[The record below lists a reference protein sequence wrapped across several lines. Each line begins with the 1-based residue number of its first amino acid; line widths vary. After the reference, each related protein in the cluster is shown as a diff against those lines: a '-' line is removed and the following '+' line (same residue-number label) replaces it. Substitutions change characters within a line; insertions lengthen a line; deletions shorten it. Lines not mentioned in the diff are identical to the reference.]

1 MSKPKPKPPL
11 EITELSQLEKL
22 SHGEPIIVDL
32 QIRKATVRLIGR
44 RLKPSESKEV
54 KLLLERA
61 LPPVLPAERE
71 GGQPR
76 YDFRDPNY
84 LRSAE
89 EDRRVARALAI
100 YSAFPI
106 FKQALQKE
114 GEALDNKRIVEFI
127 EGREMDDDILD
138 LLFNRVTERIVG
150 VAPYVG
156 FI

>member
-1 MSKPKPKPPL
+1 MPKPKSKPPL

-22 SHGEPIIVDL
+22 SHGEPIVVDL
-32 QIRKATVRLIGR
+32 QIHKQTVRLIGR
-44 RLKPSESKEV
+44 RLKPSETKEV

-61 LPPVLPAERE
+61 LPPVLPPERE

-84 LRSAE
+84 LRNAE

-106 FKQALQKE
+106 FKQSLEKE
-114 GEALDNKRIVEFI
+114 GNAVETKRIVEFI
-127 EGREMDDDILD
+127 ESREMEDDILE
-138 LLFNRVTERIVG
+138 LLFSRVTERIVG
-150 VAPYVG
+150 VSAHVG

>member
-1 MSKPKPKPPL
+1 MPKPKPKPLL

-22 SHGEPIIVDL
+22 SHGEPIVVEL
-32 QIRKATVRLIGR
+32 QIRKTAVRLVGR
-44 RLKPSESKEV
+44 RLKPSETKEV

-61 LPPVLPAERE
+61 LPPVLPPERE

-106 FKQALQKE
+106 FRQSLEKE
-114 GEALDNKRIVEFI
+114 GGAVDHKRIVEFV
-127 EGREMDDDILD
+127 ESREMDDDILD
-138 LLFNRVTERIVG
+138 LLFGRITERIVG
-150 VAPYVG
+150 VSAYVG

>member
-1 MSKPKPKPPL
+1 MKKNQTPL

-22 SHGEPIIVDL
+22 SHGEPIVVEIE
-32 QIRKATVRLIGR
+32 IRGKPARLTGR
-44 RLKPSESKEV
+44 RLKPAESKEI

-61 LPPVLPAERE
+61 LPPVLPPEKE

-89 EDRRVARALAI
+89 EDRRTARALAV

-106 FKQALQKE
+106 FKQAL
-114 GEALDNKRIVEFI
+114 EATGVAVDTRTIVEFI
-127 EGREMDDDILD
+127 ENREMDDDILEA
-138 LLFNRVTERIVG
+138 LFARVTERIVG
-150 VAPYVG
+150 IAPYVG

>member
-1 MSKPKPKPPL
+1 MTKPKPKPPL

-22 SHGEPIIVDL
+22 SHGEPIVVDL
-32 QIRKATVRLIGR
+32 QIRKTAVRLVGR
-44 RLKPSESKEV
+44 RLRPSESKEV

-61 LPPVLPAERE
+61 LPPVLPPERE

-84 LRSAE
+84 LRTAE

-106 FKQALQKE
+106 FKQALE
-114 GEALDNKRIVEFI
+114 NDAADNKLIVEFI
-127 EGREMDDDILD
+127 ESREMDDDILD
-138 LLFNRVTERIVG
+138 LLFARITERIVG
-150 VAPYVG
+150 VSAYVG